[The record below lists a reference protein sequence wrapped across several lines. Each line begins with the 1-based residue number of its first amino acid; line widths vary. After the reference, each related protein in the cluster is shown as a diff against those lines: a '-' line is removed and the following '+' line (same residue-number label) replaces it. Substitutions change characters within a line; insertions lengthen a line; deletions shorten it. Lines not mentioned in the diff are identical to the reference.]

1 MADNTDQ
8 SVVNKTD
15 KPCSAR
21 QTNRGQHPSARQ
33 TIRVIEKRKRQGV
46 VKAESGVESLRSE
59 KGRRCLR
66 DGTVVSSINDAVSE
80 TTDQSRASSEVGQA
94 DCRRE
99 CCQGMLRNETRG
111 RDRG

>member
-15 KPCSAR
+15 K
-21 QTNRGQHPSARQ
+21 RGQHPSARQ

-66 DGTVVSSINDAVSE
+66 DGTVVSSIINDAVSE